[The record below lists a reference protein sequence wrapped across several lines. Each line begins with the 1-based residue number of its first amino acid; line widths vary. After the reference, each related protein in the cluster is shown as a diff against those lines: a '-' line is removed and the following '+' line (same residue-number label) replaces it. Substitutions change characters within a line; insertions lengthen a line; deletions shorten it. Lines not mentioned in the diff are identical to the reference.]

1 MNGICESV
9 CRQLMN
15 EYPADTP
22 MTIAVWCPETMDAL
36 AAGMDLVLLEAEKFR
51 VLRIIENTW
60 EGELYGPAM
69 NVINDVVE
77 ERTLVSVPARQ
88 LSELISSAEQM
99 LMQTGDPNVPVSQ
112 HYKRWL
118 RDVENIKKHLSK

>member
-1 MNGICESV
+1 MNGTCESV

-15 EYPADTP
+15 DYPADTQ
-22 MTIAVWCPETMDAL
+22 MTIVVWCPDTLDAL

>member
-22 MTIAVWCPETMDAL
+22 MTIAVWCPETLDAL
-36 AAGMDLVLLEAEKFR
+36 AAGMEIVLSEAEMLR
-51 VLRIIENTW
+51 VLHIIGDTW

-69 NVINDVVE
+69 NVINNVVE
-77 ERTLVSVPARQ
+77 ERELVSVSARQ
-88 LSELISSAEQM
+88 LRELISSAEQM
-99 LMQTGDPNVPVSQ
+99 LMQSGDPNEPVSQ
-112 HYKRWL
+112 HYSRWL
-118 RDVENIKKHLSK
+118 RDIENIKKQLSM